1 MRLLK
6 RVRYLTP
13 VIYAATFICLSGMV
27 TGKNLDSLWNVYSNN
42 NNPDTTR
49 IYALN
54 SYIWEI
60 MFSNPDSAKTLSIK
74 NLALSRKSKFQKGRA
89 LSYHS
94 LGVSNFYTG
103 QYYEALENYRTSLD
117 IYRALNDTVGVARI
131 YGNIAGV
138 YYDQG
143 NYVVALEYLHKNI
156 AMKEAL
162 GDEASLARAYDNAA
176 ILQMRIG
183 RFDEAKS
190 LVKKSLEI
198 ALLIRD
204 HLEEAECYENLGN
217 IEHEVGNPVEALRWY
232 EKALETKESH
242 SLASREYILLGNMA
256 VVWSQLGETDKAL
269 KLQERALKLAEEN
282 NDQTRVSNAYT
293 NLGYTYLSIKEYQ
306 KAIEVCERGL
316 KIAKEVDVL
325 PKYESACECL
335 YQAYYGVSDYK
346 TAVEYLHLY
355 HKIHDSISS
364 AEVTNQLVRQ
374 KLQFEFEQKQRK
386 DSLTNARLQTL
397 KDAEIKAKT
406 SQIRNDKV
414 LKWVLYAGIGVVLM
428 FLFIVF
434 NRFRITRKQNAIIA
448 EQSEKVEEK
457 NKEITDSITY
467 ARRIQEAILPSSELI
482 SACLPESFVLY
493 LPKDIVAGDFYWIEE
508 RNNNVLFAA
517 ADCTGHGVPGA
528 MVSVICNNALNRS
541 VREFG
546 LSDPGKILDKTR
558 ELVLEQFEKSK
569 MDVKDGMDV
578 ALCVFDSSTGVLRY
592 AGAHNPLW
600 IIRNQGLEVEE
611 VKASK
616 QPVGQFEHHK
626 SFLTHEKHL
635 QKGDTLYIF
644 SDGLVDQ
651 FGGEKGKKLKNKA
664 FKAKLLEIQK
674 RSMEDQKMELN
685 RFINDWKGAREQLD
699 DICVFGVRI

>member
-1 MRLLK
+1 MNLCK
-6 RVRYLTP
+6 RVRCITP
-13 VIYAATFICLSGMV
+13 VLYSFFFICLSGIA

-42 NNPDTTR
+42 TNPDTTR

-54 SYIWEI
+54 SYIWGI
-60 MFSNPDSAKTLSIK
+60 IYANPDSAKTLSIK
-74 NLALSRKSKFQKGRA
+74 NLALARKARSQKGRA
-89 LSYHS
+89 LAYHS
-94 LGVSNFYTG
+94 LGVANFYTG

-117 IYRALNDTVGVARI
+117 IYETLEDTSGMARI

-138 YYDQG
+138 YYEQG
-143 NYVVALEYLHKNI
+143 NYVVALKYLQKNI

-162 GDEASLARAYDNAA
+162 RDEVSLARAYDNAA
-176 ILQMRIG
+176 ILQMKIG
-183 RFDEAKS
+183 HYEEARL

-198 ALLIRD
+198 ALLRGD
-204 HLEEAECYENLGN
+204 HLEEVECYENLGN
-217 IEHEVGNPVEALRWY
+217 VEEEAGNAQEALRWY
-232 EKALETKESH
+232 EKALKAREMHGLTSK
-242 SLASREYILLGNMA
+242 EYILLGNMA
-256 VVWSQLGETDKAL
+256 VVWAQLGETDKAL
-269 KLQERALKLAEEN
+269 KMQQRVLELARKS
-282 NDQTRVSNAYT
+282 NDQTRVSGAYT
-293 NLGYTYLSIKEYQ
+293 NLGYTYLSIREYQ
-306 KAIEVCERGL
+306 KAIEACEQGM
-316 KIAKEVDVL
+316 KIAKELDVL
-325 PKYESACECL
+325 PKYEAACECL

-346 TAVEYLHLY
+346 TAVNYLHLY
-355 HKIHDSISS
+355 HKLHDSISNT
-364 AEVTNQLVRQ
+364 EVANQLVRQ

-386 DSLTNARLQTL
+386 DSLTNARLQSL

-414 LKWVLYAGIGVVLM
+414 LKWVLYTGIVLVLA

-434 NRFRITRKQNAIIA
+434 NRFRITRKQNKIIA
-448 EQSEKVEEK
+448 EQNEKVEEK

-467 ARRIQEAILPSSELI
+467 ARRIQDAILPSSELI
-482 SACLPESFVLY
+482 QKCLPESFVLY

-508 RNNNVLFAA
+508 RNSCIFFAA

-558 ELVLEQFEKSK
+558 ELVLEQFEKSN

-578 ALCVFDSSTGVLRY
+578 ALCVLNPSNGTLSY

-600 IIRNQGLEVEE
+600 IIRNKGEEVEE
-611 VKASK
+611 IKASK

-626 SFLTHEKHL
+626 PFLSHETKL
-635 QKGDTLYIF
+635 QKGDIVYIF

-651 FGGEKGKKLKNKA
+651 FGGTKGKKLKNKA
-664 FKAKLLEIQK
+664 FKSKLLEIK
-674 RSMEDQKMELN
+674 NLSMEDQQLALD
-685 RFINDWKGAREQLD
+685 RFFNDWKGTREQLD
-699 DICVFGVRI
+699 DVCVFGVRI